1 MDWKDR
7 LAQMPQIA
15 SVGQTGTEP
24 RQWFRIQAQA
34 DTSDEVDVYVYGV
47 IGGWWGGVDAAEFV
61 QQLRGIEA
69 KQVNVHI
76 NSVGGNV
83 FDGLAIFQALRNH
96 PARIITYVDALA
108 ASAASV
114 IAMAGDRRL
123 VAPYASLMVHK
134 AWALCIGDDDEMH
147 KCGDELARISR
158 NLAKVYSTR
167 ATTDTD
173 VDAWLEIMTAETWY
187 SADESVEVGLMHEVQ
202 EDAEKTADDE
212 EIDAANRWGM
222 EVFAFAGRALVPP
235 AHLPRPAAAMT
246 AAAPAAPVQAAN
258 DPEPEPEEGD
268 IETSGAEP
276 EQPTETEEDPVSDLS
291 DIARGLG
298 LDEDADSVAVLAAVD
313 ALKVKAETPA
323 EPEPDPEKEAAV
335 AAQAK
340 ENQELRAE
348 VGLLTKSVESITAE
362 LSATKAEKAAA
373 EKARIL
379 DEAQAAGKFATADR
393 AQWETDYDE
402 APGAVAR
409 MLDRIAAGTAVPVS
423 AAGHTGAGED
433 FASIDAEYE
442 AMTARL
448 DGPYAK
454 KGA

>member
-7 LAQMPQIA
+7 LAQMPPIA

-187 SADESVEVGLMHEVQ
+187 SGQEAIDSGLADRFLDSGSGRSVVPPGETWEVGVGYRGKLLIEA
-202 EDAEKTADDE
+202 EGGDATFVVINDY
-212 EIDAANRWGM
+212 
-222 EVFAFAGRALVPP
+222 
-235 AHLPRPAAAMT
+235 
-246 AAAPAAPVQAAN
+246 APAA
-258 DPEPEPEEGD
+258 
-268 IETSGAEP
+268 S
-276 EQPTETEEDPVSDLS
+276 
-291 DIARGLG
+291 
-298 LDEDADSVAVLAAVD
+298 
-313 ALKVKAETPA
+313 
-323 EPEPDPEKEAAV
+323 
-335 AAQAK
+335 
-340 ENQELRAE
+340 
-348 VGLLTKSVESITAE
+348 
-362 LSATKAEKAAA
+362 
-373 EKARIL
+373 
-379 DEAQAAGKFATADR
+379 
-393 AQWETDYDE
+393 
-402 APGAVAR
+402 
-409 MLDRIAAGTAVPVS
+409 
-423 AAGHTGAGED
+423 
-433 FASIDAEYE
+433 
-442 AMTARL
+442 
-448 DGPYAK
+448 
-454 KGA
+454 